1 MESIRGFFFG
11 GSRLFLVISLRLS
24 GWLGGM
30 RNMNLGVF
38 FFQKGGVRPNQT
50 CCLKMFLAMTN

>member
-1 MESIRGFFFG
+1 MVGGDEEHEFG
-11 GSRLFLVISLRLS
+11 RV
-24 GWLGGM
+24 
-30 RNMNLGVF
+30 